1 MKLEQYL
8 LQKPKYIIFC
18 DTHTHTAH
26 QYQPLEQLYMSIRW
40 KADQDFIH
48 PYPGYLLP
56 ARLAA
61 KTKFTL
67 NLMLKS
73 FC

>member
-8 LQKPKYIIFC
+8 LQKPKYIVFSL
-18 DTHTHTAH
+18 THIHTAH
-26 QYQPLEQLYMSIRW
+26 QHQPSEQLHISIRL
-40 KADQDFIH
+40 KADQDFTH
-48 PYPGYLLP
+48 PYPGYLLT
-56 ARLAA
+56 ALLAA

-73 FC
+73 LC